1 MSMGPAAYVEGP
13 GSDERHYKDMR
24 KIIVTFGLISGAISS
39 LMMIALVT
47 FGGRIGFDRGAI
59 IGNTSIVLSFLMV
72 FVGIRT
78 YRDNIGDGQI
88 TFLKAFAVGLSIT
101 LISCVIY
108 VVTWEVIY
116 YNFLPGFWD
125 AYGAHL
131 VQKLTASGASP
142 AALQEKLQ
150 QVRKYKELYKNPFFN
165 AVLTFILPF
174 PIGLVITLFSALALS
189 RKRQPRP
196 QCSPLPQNA
205 SFSGGFSLGAS
216 GARE

>member
-1 MSMGPAAYVEGP
+1 MGPAAYVERS
-13 GSDERHYKDMR
+13 GSDKRHYKDMR

-78 YRDNIGDGQI
+78 YRDNIGNGQI

-101 LISCVIY
+101 LISCIIY

-116 YNFLPGFWD
+116 YNFIPGFWD

-131 VQKLTASGASP
+131 VEKLTASGAKP
-142 AALQEKLQ
+142 AAIQAKLE
-150 QVRKYKELYKNPFFN
+150 QVRKYKELYKNPLFN
-165 AVLTFILPF
+165 AALTFIDPF
-174 PIGLVITLFSALALS
+174 PIGLVITLISALVLR
-189 RKRQPRP
+189 RKPRSLP
-196 QCSPLPQNA
+196 EQSPLRA
-205 SFSGGFSLGAS
+205 S
-216 GARE
+216 

>member
-1 MSMGPAAYVEGP
+1 MSMGPASYVERSR
-13 GSDERHYKDMR
+13 SDKRHYENMR

-47 FGGRIGFDRGAI
+47 FRIGFDRGAI

-72 FVGIRT
+72 FFGIRT
-78 YRDNIGDGQI
+78 YRDNIGNGQI
-88 TFLKAFAVGLSIT
+88 TFSKAFVVGLSIT
-101 LISCVIY
+101 LISCIFY

-116 YNFLPGFWD
+116 YNFITGFWD

-142 AALQEKLQ
+142 AAVQEKLQ

-165 AVLTFILPF
+165 AVLTFIHPF
-174 PIGLVITLFSALALS
+174 PIGLVITLFSALVLR
-189 RKRQPRP
+189 RKPPP
-196 QCSPLPQNA
+196 QSEQSPLPE
-205 SFSGGFSLGAS
+205 S
-216 GARE
+216 

>member
-1 MSMGPAAYVEGP
+1 M
-13 GSDERHYKDMR
+13 K

-39 LMMIALVT
+39 LMMIALVS

-72 FVGIRT
+72 FFGIRT
-78 YRDNIGDGQI
+78 YRDNNGNGEI

-101 LISCVIY
+101 LISCIIY

-142 AALQEKLQ
+142 AAIQAKLQ

-165 AVLTFILPF
+165 AVLTFIHPF
-174 PIGLVITLFSALALS
+174 PIGFVITLISSLVL
-189 RKRQPRP
+189 RRRPKPQPE
-196 QCSPLPQNA
+196 QSPFPA
-205 SFSGGFSLGAS
+205 S
-216 GARE
+216 

>member
-1 MSMGPAAYVEGP
+1 
-13 GSDERHYKDMR
+13 MR

-39 LMMIALVT
+39 LMMVGIVV
-47 FGGRIGFDRGAI
+47 FGDRIGFDRGAVI
-59 IGNTSIVLSFLMV
+59 SYTSIVLSFLMV
-72 FVGIRT
+72 FFGIRT
-78 YRDNIGDGQI
+78 YRDNIGHGHI

-101 LISCVIY
+101 LISCIFY

-142 AALQEKLQ
+142 AAVQAKLE

-165 AVLTFILPF
+165 AVLTFIDPF
-174 PIGLVITLFSALALS
+174 PIGLVITLISALVLR
-189 RKRQPRP
+189 RKPQPQP
-196 QCSPLPQNA
+196 EQSPLPA
-205 SFSGGFSLGAS
+205 S
-216 GARE
+216 

>member
-1 MSMGPAAYVEGP
+1 M
-13 GSDERHYKDMR
+13 K

-47 FGGRIGFDRGAI
+47 FGDRIGFDRGAI
-59 IGNTSIVLSFLMV
+59 ISNTSIVLSFLMV
-72 FVGIRT
+72 FFGIQT
-78 YRDNIGDGQI
+78 YRDNIGNGQI

-101 LISCVIY
+101 LISCVFY
-108 VVTWEVIY
+108 VATWEVIY

-142 AALQEKLQ
+142 AAVQAKLE

-165 AVLTFILPF
+165 AVLTFIHPL
-174 PIGLVITLFSALALS
+174 PIGLVITLFSALVLR
-189 RKRQPRP
+189 RKTQPQP
-196 QCSPLPQNA
+196 EQSTLPE
-205 SFSGGFSLGAS
+205 S
-216 GARE
+216 